1 MITVCKC
8 LLIEQTFTKW
18 TSSLSLILGSH
29 RFDYLPDD
37 PVHLPVDFASTQ
49 ISSILESKTMARR
62 DKLWS
67 SAPFVE
73 DLHVFRST
81 LLQSP
86 SPSRDNQVRW
96 HVETNYGYLPL
107 LWKTSMSFDRDYYS
121 LLCHPEISESV
132 GTQRQIMVIC
142 PLFEDFHVFRSRLL
156 QSPLPS
162 RDKRVRWYAVT
173 IIVIRFIVFKT
184 IAVSFAI

>member
-1 MITVCKC
+1 VFAFSERFSETIAVSFAIKRQAS
-8 LLIEQTFTKW
+8 LL
-18 TSSLSLILGSH
+18 
-29 RFDYLPDD
+29 
-37 PVHLPVDFASTQ
+37 
-49 ISSILESKTMARR
+49 ARR

-67 SAPFVE
+67 SASFFKTSMSFGPDYYNLLCHPETIESVGTQRQIMVICPLFEDFHAFRDKLWSSAPF
-73 DLHVFRST
+73 L
-81 LLQSP
+81 
-86 SPSRDNQVRW
+86 
-96 HVETNYGYLPL
+96 
-107 LWKTSMSFDRDYYS
+107 KTSMSFDRDYYS